1 MGQSLKMCL
10 LSAAQ
15 TCWPRYLPE
24 EEDQMA
30 KLEVREGDRILVWL
44 DVTRV
49 AENALEEQV
58 VTVNVPGQRVTATL
72 KSFDVVKH
80 EKGNGWPG

>member
-1 MGQSLKMCL
+1 
-10 LSAAQ
+10 
-15 TCWPRYLPE
+15 
-24 EEDQMA
+24 MA